1 MQKQIHLVL
10 GELEIGQLLDGLEI
24 REQAWRNT
32 AVYLETGESPEEF
45 FLAEEC
51 SNEHEAQ
58 NIANIYKAIIAKI
71 RKQLDFQ
78 KSPVTSLD
86 ILAPPKAGVASGY
99 AIDIDTFFQGPVAV
113 ERGENDKP
121 IAYPTERA
129 AQCEIA
135 DIMIIRLEQFLA
147 GERDFEDATH
157 IEEYVVPVDLHPDG
171 SITDQNG
178 NTFPNASW

>member
-10 GELEIGQLLDGLEI
+10 GETEIGQLLDGLEI

-32 AVYLETGESPEEF
+32 AIYLETGESPEEF

-86 ILAPPKAGVASGY
+86 ILTPPKEGVASGY
-99 AIDIDTFFQGPVAV
+99 AIYRI
-113 ERGENDKP
+113 RGGRGILVDRPNVFRTWAKRKDAGTLRRKGRQNRS
-121 IAYPTERA
+121 ITMR
-129 AQCEIA
+129 
-135 DIMIIRLEQFLA
+135 RLERCYRF
-147 GERDFEDATH
+147 RR
-157 IEEYVVPVDLHPDG
+157 
-171 SITDQNG
+171 
-178 NTFPNASW
+178 